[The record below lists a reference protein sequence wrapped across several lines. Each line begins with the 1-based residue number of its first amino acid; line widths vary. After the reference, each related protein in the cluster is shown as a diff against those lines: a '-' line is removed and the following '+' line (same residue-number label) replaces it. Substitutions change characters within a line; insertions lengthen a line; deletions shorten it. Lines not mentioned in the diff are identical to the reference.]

1 MLLPSTAVKS
11 LTIIIPKPN
20 KSLYNTP
27 KTFCP
32 IILLN
37 MIEKLIEKVISNRLQ
52 AHSIA
57 SNFIYPNQLEG
68 IEQHSTTDAGIL
80 LTHITNFIQLVYPQP
95 VDRFSQT
102 KLCWKAPNESYPHIC
117 GMYKSSNK

>member
-37 MIEKLIEKVISNRLQ
+37 MIGKLIEKVISNRLQ
-52 AHSIA
+52 VHSIA

-68 IEQHSTTDAGIL
+68 IEQHSTTDAGIF
-80 LTHITNFIQLVYPQP
+80 LTHVI
-95 VDRFSQT
+95 
-102 KLCWKAPNESYPHIC
+102 
-117 GMYKSSNK
+117 